1 LLCGRPLLE
10 AQGEK
15 MLLTGVK
22 KEKDWLRSQ
31 WRLTYPTG
39 WNNICRGISTVYEYY
54 ETPEILYSKFPAP
67 EGELLNIKAK
77 EDILNIE
84 EGSFLT
90 IRGISKIIK
99 MPLMM
104 TIFNQTPIVN
114 VSVPAL
120 HKEFKKADYE
130 KFNKSLCTYM
140 DSIELYMHGLGK

>member
-1 LLCGRPLLE
+1 
-10 AQGEK
+10 
-15 MLLTGVK
+15 M
-22 KEKDWLRSQ
+22 
-31 WRLTYPTG
+31 
-39 WNNICRGISTVYEYY
+39 
-54 ETPEILYSKFPAP
+54 
-67 EGELLNIKAK
+67 LNIKAK

-114 VSVPAL
+114 VSVPAID
-120 HKEFKKADYE
+120 KEFKIADYE

-140 DSIELYMHGLGK
+140 DSIELFMHGLGK

>member
-1 LLCGRPLLE
+1 M
-10 AQGEK
+10 K
-15 MLLTGVK
+15 
-22 KEKDWLRSQ
+22 
-31 WRLTYPTG
+31 
-39 WNNICRGISTVYEYY
+39 
-54 ETPEILYSKFPAP
+54 
-67 EGELLNIKAK
+67 LNIKAK

-99 MPLMM
+99 LPLMM

-114 VSVPAL
+114 VSVTAL
-120 HKEFKKADYE
+120 DKEFKKADYE